1 LVKGV
6 VLHGGLG
13 TRLRPLTH
21 TGPKQLIR
29 VAGKPVS
36 QWVLED
42 LRGAGVREVAVILGT
57 LSPLR
62 VVEYYGD
69 GGWLGL
75 DITYIY
81 QGYPYGLAHAVY
93 LARDYVGDEPF
104 VVYLG
109 DNILAGGIREHVER
123 FLESDADAMVLLAE
137 VEDPR
142 RFGVARFDERGRLV
156 GFVEKPGEPPSRY
169 ALVGVYMFR
178 PPHIFRAIEGLRPSW
193 RGELEITDALQRLL
207 DWGLRVEYAVVRGWW
222 KDTGTPGDILDANRL
237 LLDERVGERRVE
249 GRVEP
254 GAVVEGRV
262 VVEEGAV
269 VEAGAVVRGP
279 AYICSG
285 AVIGSGSYVGPYTSI
300 GRGSRLERVEIEN
313 SVVMDG
319 VVLRDAGRIVD
330 SLVGAGAVV
339 GANEGLPRGHRLVVG
354 ERASVMLER
363 GGWR

>member
-1 LVKGV
+1 LKGV

-42 LRGAGVREVAVILGT
+42 LRDAGVREVAIILGT

-69 GGWLGL
+69 GSWLGIEL
-75 DITYIY
+75 TYIY

-109 DNILAGGIREHVER
+109 DNILAGGIKEYVER

-156 GFVEKPGEPPSRY
+156 GLVEKPREPPSKY

-178 PPHIFRAIEGLRPSW
+178 PPHIFRAVEGLRPSW
-193 RGELEITDALQRLL
+193 RGELEITDAIQRLL
-207 DWGLRVEYAVVRGWW
+207 DWGLRVDYAIVGGWW
-222 KDTGTPGDILDANRL
+222 KDTGTPRDILEANRL
-237 LLDERVGERRVE
+237 LLDERIPEARIEGVVE
-249 GRVEP
+249 ED
-254 GAVVEGRV
+254 AVVEGRV
-262 VVEEGAV
+262 VVEEGAR
-269 VEAGAVVRGP
+269 VESGAIVRGP
-279 AYICSG
+279 VYIG
-285 AVIGSGSYVGPYTSI
+285 RGSVVAGGTYVGPYTSL
-300 GRGSRLERVEIEN
+300 GWNVVLQGVEIEN

-319 VVLRDAGRIVD
+319 ARLENAGRIVD
-330 SLVGAGAVV
+330 SLVGAEAVV
-339 GANEGLPRGHRLVVG
+339 TASDELPSGHRFIVG
-354 ERASVMLER
+354 EKAVVKL
-363 GGWR
+363 